1 MKSPASSAWAGSA
14 SPIRATISLHCDVA
28 IRNTCRAAWHCA
40 PRDGATVIPKSSD
53 DKKYYDYGL
62 KRFLEEARILAK
74 FKERS
79 IVRVSRF
86 LESNGTAY
94 LIMDYEDGESLA
106 EYLQK
111 CGVLSEPEILDIMLP
126 ILEGL
131 SAVHARDFLHRDIKP
146 GNIYLRKN
154 GPPVL
159 LDFGAARQALGEQ
172 TRALTGMVTPGY
184 APFEQYN
191 SRTKQGP
198 WTDLYSI
205 GATLYHC
212 ITGKAPAESP
222 DRIAALQEQD
232 TDPMKPAVAAGHGR
246 YRPEFLAVVDWMLAP
261 LPKDRPQNIEQVL
274 ERLRALGKSPPVPQ
288 RDSAFPRTQA
298 VGATVPASAPPSQ
311 PVKSTRDEIEAFKAM
326 RRRAE
331 TGEAEAQF
339 RLGVMYAYG
348 RGTVRDEIEAAS
360 WLHKAAGQNHI
371 TAQMRLGLMLAR
383 GAGVAKDEA
392 EAAEWLRKAAEQN
405 NSIAQF
411 NLGLMRTASASQTGA
426 RRCAGTKAAAQGHAG
441 ARVNLNVLER
451 GGTGIRWLW
460 WAGAILCVL
469 LTAAILLSR

>member
-1 MKSPASSAWAGSA
+1 
-14 SPIRATISLHCDVA
+14 V
-28 IRNTCRAAWHCA
+28 
-40 PRDGATVIPKSSD
+40 
-53 DKKYYDYGL
+53 
-62 KRFLEEARILAK
+62 
-74 FKERS
+74 
-79 IVRVSRF
+79 
-86 LESNGTAY
+86 
-94 LIMDYEDGESLA
+94 
-106 EYLQK
+106 
-111 CGVLSEPEILDIMLP
+111 
-126 ILEGL
+126 LEGL
-131 SAVHARDFLHRDIKP
+131 GAVHAKDFLHRDIKP

-191 SRTKQGP
+191 SRSKQGP

-212 ITGKAPAESP
+212 IAGKAPAESP

-232 TDPMKPAVAAGHGR
+232 ADPMQPAVTAGHGR

-274 ERLRALGKSPPVPQ
+274 ERLRALGKTSPPAPP
-288 RDSAFPRTQA
+288 RDSAFPKTQA
-298 VGATVPASAPPSQ
+298 LGATVPASAPPSQ
-311 PVKSTRDEIEAFKAM
+311 PVQSTRDEIEAFKAM
-326 RRRAE
+326 RRRSEA
-331 TGEAEAQF
+331 GEAEAQF

-348 RGTVRDEIEAAS
+348 RGTARDEAEAAN
-360 WLHKAAGQNHI
+360 WLRKAAGQNHI

-383 GAGVAKDEA
+383 GAGVAKNEA

-405 NSIAQF
+405 DSIAQF
-411 NLGLMRTASASQTGA
+411 NLGLMHAHGLGVVKDRNEAL
-426 RRCAGTKAAAQGHAG
+426 RWYHKAAAQGHPG
-441 ARVNLNVLER
+441 ARVNLSVLER

-460 WAGAILCVL
+460 WAGATLFALVV
-469 LTAAILLSR
+469 AVILLRR